1 MSNQRL
7 INIPRDFVYNAAQLA
22 RQCSS
27 EQARERALVSQTVA
41 LAVRSYLEETAS
53 LNTEEGRSSGLKFLE
68 LLDVCDFKVN
78 DWQLEVRVLTNVKEP
93 ALYVPT
99 MPLMVGVLSDFY
111 LCAQVDTNL
120 TGVEIVGYAPRGALA
135 QADLSAN
142 GLMAVLPAD
151 ELEPFEILPEALRAR
166 REMDPDEIRL
176 FDEWQARADRIVRG
190 LSHLLTAE
198 EAFDGEQAEQLAARL
213 YDDVL
218 RIYGRKI
225 APTGLEPL
233 FHKLFERFG
242 MEEPVPAH
250 PRSPVAFAN
259 AVRDRRTSDSA
270 ETHQRF
276 FRDDLGVRGR
286 IGLYRH
292 LLEDEDALN
301 EHRRAKQVLDA
312 ATGGKVHAPRRRQA
326 HVRKVKE
333 HRGVASAKTPPPP
346 PATTQQ
352 ERDEINEWHA
362 EFDSSRMRGAKPV
375 DQNQIKGIG
384 MIVDQLKPNAVV
396 RGPIFPE
403 PVQVI
408 MVVPMGESIKL
419 IGKGLKT
426 GLVHE
431 PVLNSQQVAMLESTP
446 ENEPFDGD
454 PFRFRLGIEALRLGL
469 AYEYDP
475 YFALSIARVDPLPH
489 QLEAVYE
496 YFLKTPRIRFLLADD
511 PGAGKTIM
519 AGLLLKEL
527 KMRGLVKRTLI
538 VTPASLSFQ
547 WQREMKDKFREDF
560 DVVRGDVLRAN
571 YGSNPFQ
578 EKNQVITSVSWVS
591 IIDDA
596 KDSLLRSNWDLI
608 IVDEAHKMSARSSD
622 DTTYA
627 YDLGKQLSSMTD
639 HYLLMTATPHKG
651 DPKNFCLF
659 LELLDPDVYGDVRSL
674 EDAMRRNSA
683 PFYLRRTKEA
693 LITFPDPET
702 GESKK
707 IFTKRNVETIGFH
720 VDADELDFY
729 NDLTEYVED
738 QSIKASIDDS
748 ARGRALTFTMAML
761 QRRFASS
768 IFAVR
773 RSLQRM
779 QEKRQRILD
788 DPEGYRQEQIAKKRP
803 ENFEDLPENEQQQI
817 IADLEN
823 VVASVDPAA
832 LRAEIQQLGRLIEQ
846 AVHLE
851 KREVESKLVKLREEI
866 VRAGVFADPNMKLL
880 IFTEHKDTLDYLVGK
895 LREWGLTVTQIHGS
909 MHVGDRDTPGTRIY
923 AEREFRESA
932 QVMVAT
938 EAAGEGI
945 NLQFCWFMINY
956 DIPWNPVRL
965 EQRMGRIHRYG
976 QEKDCLIF
984 NFVSVNTREGRVLTK
999 LLDRL
1004 KEIRSELGTDHVF
1017 DVVGEVFP
1025 SNLLE
1030 KMFRDMYAHN
1040 LTEEAIKARIVAEVD
1055 VERFKQ
1061 ITHSTLEGLAKRD
1074 LNISAI
1080 VGKSTEARER
1090 RLVPEVVEDFFLS
1103 AAPLTGVQPK
1113 EVRSKSHI
1121 YRVGK
1126 VPRTLWAIGD
1136 ELEPRFGRL
1145 GREYKQIVFDKEGL
1159 KKEPT
1164 SEWVTPGHPLFE
1176 AVRED
1181 VSAQVT
1187 SDLRRGS
1194 VFYDLN
1200 TERPYRLDVFTA
1212 SIKDGRGK
1220 HLHRRLF
1227 AVQSETDGTLSVK
1240 QPTVFLD
1247 LALAPKGTA
1256 TPDDDFANNLPDRAT
1271 AEQTLIEQA
1280 LNPLLEEVAAE
1291 RARETETIARHVE
1304 LSLNVLIDRQQN
1316 RIADLEGQHAS
1327 GDTSPLIAANLKTTY
1342 DRLEELTNRLE
1353 RREAELAQ
1361 ERQCTIGDI
1370 AFVGSSWVLPHPER
1384 TSPEIAPMVRDE
1396 EIERIA
1402 VQAVIAHEQAQGRE
1416 VESVESQNKGFD
1428 LVSRLP
1434 HPEDPKTAMNVRF
1447 IEVKGRAGVGKIG
1460 LTTNEFKTAERLK
1473 EDYWL
1478 YVVYNCASKPEIHIV
1493 NDPARLRWEPVRI
1506 IEHYHVGAE
1515 KILSAAKEAE

>member
-1 MSNQRL
+1 MSSQRR
-7 INIPRDFVYNAAQLA
+7 IDIHRDFVYQAARLA
-22 RQCSS
+22 RQCST
-27 EQARERALVSQTVA
+27 EQARERALVSQSVTLA
-41 LAVRSYLEETAS
+41 LRNHLEETAA
-53 LNTEEGRSSGLKFLE
+53 LETGDGRSAELKFLE
-68 LLDVCDFKVN
+68 LLDTCDFKTNGWRV
-78 DWQLEVRVLTNVKEP
+78 EVRVVTNVKEL

-99 MPLMVGVLSDFY
+99 MPLMVGALSDFY
-111 LCAQVDTNL
+111 LCARVDTDL
-120 TGVEIVGYAPRGALA
+120 TGAEVIGYAARDQLA
-135 QADLSAN
+135 DADLSAN
-142 GLMAVLPAD
+142 GLMAILLAD
-151 ELEPFEILPEALRAR
+151 ELKPFESLPAELRRR
-166 REMDPDEIRL
+166 REPDPEDVRR
-176 FDEWQARADRIVRG
+176 FDEWQTRADRIMRG
-190 LSHLLTAE
+190 LSHLLAAE
-198 EAFDGEQAEQLAARL
+198 EAFDGEQTEQVASRL
-213 YDDVL
+213 YDEVL
-218 RIYGRKI
+218 RVYGRKI

-233 FHKLFERFG
+233 FQKLFERFG
-242 MEEPVPAH
+242 LEEPVPAH

-259 AVRDRRTSDSA
+259 AARERQAAGSEQSRR
-270 ETHQRF
+270 RF

-286 IGLYRH
+286 VGLYRH
-292 LLEDEDALN
+292 LLEDEESLQ
-301 EHRRAKQVLDA
+301 EHRRATWVLDK
-312 ATGGKVHAPRRRQA
+312 ATDGKVNASRRRQE
-326 HVRKVKE
+326 HVGRVKE
-333 HRGVASAKTPPPP
+333 YRASASAKTPSPPP
-346 PATTQQ
+346 PATHEARQ
-352 ERDEINEWHA
+352 EINDWHL
-362 EFDSSRMRGAKPV
+362 EFDEPGTRVAKSIN
-375 DQNQIKGIG
+375 QNKLKETG
-384 MIVDQLKPNAVV
+384 MLVDQLKPNSVV
-396 RGPIFPE
+396 RGSIFPE
-403 PVQVI
+403 PVQII
-408 MVVPMGESIKL
+408 MVVPMGGSVKL

-431 PVLNSQQVAMLESTP
+431 PVLNAQQVALLEATP

-489 QLEAVYE
+489 QLEAVYD

-527 KMRGLVKRTLI
+527 KLRGLVKRTLI
-538 VTPASLSFQ
+538 ITPASLSFQ

-578 EKNQVITSVSWVS
+578 DKNQVITSVSWVS
-591 IIDDA
+591 VIDDA
-596 KDSLLRSNWDLI
+596 KDSLLRSHWDLI
-608 IVDEAHKMSARSSD
+608 IVDEAHKMSAYSSD
-622 DTTYA
+622 KKTLA
-627 YDLGKQLSSMTD
+627 YQLGEQLSSMTD

-659 LELLDPDVYGDVRSL
+659 LELLDKDVYGDVKSL
-674 EDAMRRNSA
+674 EEAMRRNIA

-702 GESKK
+702 GKSKK

-729 NDLTEYVED
+729 NDLTDYVED

-768 IFAVR
+768 IYAVR

-803 ENFEDLPENEQQQI
+803 ENFDDLPENEQQQI

-823 VVASVDPAA
+823 VVASVDPAV

-846 AVHLE
+846 AVQLE

-866 VRAGVFADPNMKLL
+866 VRAGIFDDPNMKLL

-895 LREWGLTVTQIHGS
+895 LRDWGLTVTQIHGS
-909 MHVGDRDTPGTRIY
+909 MNVGDRDTPGTRIY

-932 QVMVAT
+932 QIMVAT

-1103 AAPLTGVQPK
+1103 AAPLTGMQPK
-1113 EVRSKSHI
+1113 EVRSKSHL

-1145 GREYKQIVFDKEGL
+1145 GREYKQILFDKEGL

-1220 HLHRRLF
+1220 NLHRRLF
-1227 AVQSETDGTLSVK
+1227 AVQSEMDGTLSVK

-1256 TPDDDFANNLPDRAT
+1256 TPDDDFANSLPDRAT
-1271 AEQTLIEQA
+1271 AEQWLIEQA
-1280 LNPLLEEVAAE
+1280 LNPLLGEVATE
-1291 RARETETIARHVE
+1291 RERETETIARHVE

-1316 RIADLEGQHAS
+1316 RIADLEGQQAG

-1402 VQAVIAHEQAQGRE
+1402 VDAVIAHEQAQGRE
-1416 VESVESQNKGFD
+1416 VDSVESQNKGFD
-1428 LVSRLP
+1428 LISRLP

-1447 IEVKGRAGVGKIG
+1447 IEVKGRAGVGEIG

-1473 EDYWL
+1473 DDYWL
-1478 YVVYNCASKPEIHIV
+1478 YVVFDCATQPKIHIV
-1493 NDPARLRWEPVRI
+1493 QDPARLGWEPVRI
-1506 IEHYHVGAE
+1506 IEHYHVGAAQII
-1515 KILSAAKEAE
+1515 KAAE